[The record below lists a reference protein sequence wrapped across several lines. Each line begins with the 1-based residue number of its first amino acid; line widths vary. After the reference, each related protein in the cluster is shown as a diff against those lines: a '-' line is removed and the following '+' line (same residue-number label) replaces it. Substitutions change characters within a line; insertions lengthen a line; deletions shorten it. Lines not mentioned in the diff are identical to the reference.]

1 MERRKKKEEWEIWR
15 GWSWFIAM
23 LYGKKKWNRRK
34 IKKTKRMN
42 RNKRK
47 RKKWKIIMKW
57 RKIRKRRGD
66 ENSKENWK
74 KNNDEN
80 EKWKEGK
87 DENKENE
94 KIVIT
99 YYTVSVK

>member
-1 MERRKKKEEWEIWR
+1 
-15 GWSWFIAM
+15 
-23 LYGKKKWNRRK
+23 
-34 IKKTKRMN
+34 
-42 RNKRK
+42 
-47 RKKWKIIMKW
+47 MKW

-80 EKWKEGK
+80 EKWKEDK